1 LRDRPT
7 RVIEE
12 WGDEG
17 MKLLLIL
24 VALQL
29 AGCAAVPELVG
40 AKHHCDPSNDEQFK
54 QNASWDARTQ
64 DEYLVER
71 VRSGSEARLYGYPP
85 NDFITSSDDVRRD
98 RCGRCTAAG
107 RATVGRTVV

>member
-1 LRDRPT
+1 MRAMPVEPNGRSVPAISRKPAPRRLRDRPT

-71 VRSGSEARLYGYPP
+71 VQSG
-85 NDFITSSDDVRRD
+85 
-98 RCGRCTAAG
+98 
-107 RATVGRTVV
+107 